1 MLLYTLEV
9 SNLWFGIL
17 PLFVISHYHI
27 YDEQQVYT
35 VLFQIP
41 KYICCTVLCGPSNR
55 FFNYG
60 LKGPFFTPK
69 YQIPT
74 SHFVLEP
81 QGAPI

>member
-17 PLFVISHYHI
+17 PLFVISHSHI

-41 KYICCTVLCGPSNR
+41 KYICCEYEN
-55 FFNYG
+55 N
-60 LKGPFFTPK
+60 KPK
-69 YQIPT
+69 
-74 SHFVLEP
+74 S
-81 QGAPI
+81 GN

>member
-27 YDEQQVYT
+27 YDKQQVYT

-41 KYICCTVLCGPSNR
+41 
-55 FFNYG
+55 
-60 LKGPFFTPK
+60 
-69 YQIPT
+69 
-74 SHFVLEP
+74 
-81 QGAPI
+81 